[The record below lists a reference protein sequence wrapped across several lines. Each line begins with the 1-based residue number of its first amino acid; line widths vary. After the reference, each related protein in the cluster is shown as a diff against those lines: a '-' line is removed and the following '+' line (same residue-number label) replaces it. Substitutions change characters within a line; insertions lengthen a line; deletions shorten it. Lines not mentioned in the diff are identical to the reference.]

1 MATSAQ
7 ARPAYPPK
15 RSTFSLGTKLRN
27 IMPKVLVT
35 LLGIA
40 LMLIFLMPLGYM
52 LTTAFK
58 SDNQGTDAH
67 APLWPAQPVTY
78 TYQGP
83 DLPDLKVTHGKELPL
98 YDVPTND
105 GTKRLAMLQKY
116 RTDSIFIDPAHPETG
131 QYDWQGR
138 WQTLNPVY

>member
-7 ARPAYPPK
+7 AQPAYPPK
-15 RSTFSLGTKLRN
+15 RFSLSFENKLRS
-27 IMPKVLVT
+27 ITPKVVVT
-35 LLGIA
+35 LLGIV
-40 LMLIFLMPLGYM
+40 LMIIFLMPLGYM

-78 TYQGP
+78 TYTGP
-83 DLPDLKVTHGKELPL
+83 DLPDLKVTHGKDLPL

-105 GTKRLAMLQKY
+105 GIK
-116 RTDSIFIDPAHPETG
+116 
-131 QYDWQGR
+131 
-138 WQTLNPVY
+138 